1 MITVTPQSDDILRT
15 RLDGLSTLDVD
26 FWSFKGNARREHVH
40 GFSQYPA
47 MMVPQMVEA
56 ILNEICAVH
65 PEIQWVTDP
74 YAGSG
79 TILTEAMV
87 RGLSFAGSDINPL
100 AILLCRAKGG
110 PFFTEALRRSS
121 DTLLNHI
128 KADQKRDVEISF
140 SGIDKWFTEDVQID
154 LSRIRRCIQHERSRF
169 TRRFLWVALGETV
182 RLTSNSRTSTFKLHI
197 RPAADLKSRQTD
209 ATKVFERI
217 LMRNVS
223 YMNDFVKLLRAKQL
237 TKRGRYTGEVV
248 ISLGDSRT
256 SSPLGNGGCDLLISS
271 PPYGDN
277 ATTVP
282 YGQFSF
288 LPLQWIDLDD
298 IDSHAKADYLRTTH
312 EIDFRSLGGS
322 RRIKSNARQS
332 IVARSP
338 TLGRLLDHL
347 DGESEDHP
355 RRVTAFFRD
364 LDKGLSQNLL
374 ALRPGSLMVWV
385 LGNRRVADM
394 QVPLDCIL
402 RELLEK
408 HGAKLVVKLARRIP
422 SKRMAIKNNIAK
434 TMSAESIL
442 VMRKAI

>member
-1 MITVTPQSDDILRT
+1 MTSIRWLFCFAERRADLFLLRHFVG
-15 RLDGLSTLDVD
+15 R
-26 FWSFKGNARREHVH
+26 
-40 GFSQYPA
+40 
-47 MMVPQMVEA
+47 
-56 ILNEICAVH
+56 
-65 PEIQWVTDP
+65 
-74 YAGSG
+74 
-79 TILTEAMV
+79 
-87 RGLSFAGSDINPL
+87 
-100 AILLCRAKGG
+100 AILL
-110 PFFTEALRRSS
+110 S
-121 DTLLNHI
+121 HI

-154 LSRIRRCIQHERSRF
+154 LSRIRRCIQRERSRF

-223 YMNDFVKLLRAKQL
+223 YMIDFVKLLRAKQL

-256 SSPLGNGGCDLLISS
+256 SSPLGNEGCDLLISS

-338 TLGRLLDHL
+338 TLGRLLDRL
-347 DGESEDHP
+347 DGESENHP

-385 LGNRRVADM
+385 LGNRRVEDM

-408 HGAKLVVKLARRIP
+408 HGAKACRQTSAPHSFKADG
-422 SKRMAIKNNIAK
+422 SKEQHRENNVGRKHSCDAK
-434 TMSAESIL
+434 GDLIWRPTPTGYSDEGGQ
-442 VMRKAI
+442 